1 MANFVLPN
9 SGAAYVAGGT
19 FDEVHGNRIQSD
31 LDLLVNGDVARN
43 RFLGGSDHI
52 GIRGSAAVDIL
63 NGVRFKIDNTS
74 TQWSGSSG
82 ITVQIVLF
90 LRVADASISVT
101 PRVYNV
107 TAAGV
112 ASTTGA
118 AACAATARDWS
129 GSNQIQ
135 TLVLTLASGVND
147 YVVQVTPTAATYA
160 VFAKAWLHLY
170 I

>member
-9 SGAAYVAGGT
+9 SGSSYTAGGT
-19 FDEVHGNRIQSD
+19 FDEVHANRIQSD

-43 RFLGGSDHI
+43 RFIGGSDHI

-63 NGVRFKIDNTS
+63 NGVPFKIDNTS
-74 TQWSGSSG
+74 TQWSASSG
-82 ITVQIVLF
+82 ITVNIVVY

-101 PRVYNV
+101 PRIYNL
-107 TAAGV
+107 TAASV
-112 ASTTGA
+112 ATISGA
-118 AACAATARDWS
+118 AACSATARDWS
-129 GSNQIQ
+129 GTNQKQ

-147 YVVQVTPTAATYA
+147 YIVQLTPSAATYA
-160 VFAKAWLHLY
+160 VYAKAWLHLY

>member
-1 MANFVLPN
+1 MANFILPN
-9 SGAAYVAGGT
+9 SGSTYSAGGT
-19 FDEVHGNRIQSD
+19 FNETHANRIQSD

-52 GIRGSAAVDIL
+52 GIRGTAAVDVL
-63 NGVRFKIDNTS
+63 NAVRFRIDNTS
-74 TQWSGSSG
+74 TQWSASSG
-82 ITVQIVLF
+82 ITVQVVVYV
-90 LRVADASISVT
+90 RVANAAISVT

-112 ASTTGA
+112 ATTSGA
-118 AACAATARDWS
+118 AACSATARDWS
-129 GSNQIQ
+129 GTDQIQ

-147 YVVQVTPTAATYA
+147 YVVQVTPSAATYP